1 MYMPNSFKINEKI
14 FSINLQIKKKKKQ
27 TNKQTK
33 KKKKKKT
40 IYNLVFLSIKDKMY
54 KVWNFK

>member
-33 KKKKKKT
+33 KKKKKKND
-40 IYNLVFLSIKDKMY
+40 IQFGIFID
-54 KVWNFK
+54 